1 MINGENLDLIFENQK
16 KSDDFILQKSLK
28 LSIDYNFDAIFSN
41 SDDVKLNY
49 QNKFR
54 IKRVIS
60 DDEFKVYENPNPR
73 GNSLCYFGLNKLQG
87 FQNFS
92 NSENARFS
100 SRNRVVEIIK
110 ANSDFCYFFT
120 GTFDPKKWNSKNFQE
135 VFKPLRRFLQNKGIK
150 YILVP
155 ELHQSGA
162 IHFHGVF
169 NETVEPYL
177 DNFDLSKKLP
187 KRIRDGILKENR
199 ELFDFP
205 TYAKRFG
212 WVSIEKIRNLDAVAC
227 YVSKYITKSFEDE
240 KNRISYRRFFASKNL
255 SRPFNDFPKE
265 NDVLEFEPIRFSK
278 KIPMVYFKK
287 RVVPTPSARALTTPS
302 AQGGSETPTA
312 CPAPPSFS

>member
-1 MINGENLDLIFENQK
+1 MNNVKNLGLILENQA
-16 KSDDFILQKSLK
+16 KSEDYIFQKSLK
-28 LSIDYNFDAIFSN
+28 LLSDYNFDAIFSN

-49 QNKFR
+49 RNKFR

-60 DDEFKVYENPNPR
+60 DNEFKVYENPNPS
-73 GNSLCYFGLNKLQG
+73 GNRLCSFGLNKLQG

-100 SRNRVVEIIK
+100 SRNRLIELIK
-110 ANSDFCYFFT
+110 ANPDFCYFFT

-135 VFKPLRRFLQNKGIK
+135 IYKPLRRFLQNKGIK
-150 YILVP
+150 YILVA

-169 NETVEPYL
+169 NETVEPFL
-177 DNFDLSKKLP
+177 ENFDLSKKLP
-187 KRIRDGILKENR
+187 KRIRDGILKEDR
-199 ELFDFP
+199 KLFNFP
-205 TYAKRFG
+205 SYAKRFG

-255 SRPFNDFPKE
+255 SRPFNDIPKE
-265 NDVLEFEPIRFSK
+265 KDVLDFEPIRLSK
-278 KIPMVYFKK
+278 KIPMVTFK

-312 CPAPPSFS
+312 RPAPPSFS

>member
-1 MINGENLDLIFENQK
+1 MTKDQNLELILENKSKSEDYIF
-16 KSDDFILQKSLK
+16 QKSLK
-28 LSIDYNFDAIFSN
+28 LLSDYNFDAIFPN

-60 DDEFKVYENPNPR
+60 ENEFKVYENPNPR
-73 GNSLCYFGLNKLQG
+73 GNRLCSFGLNKLQG

-100 SRNRVVEIIK
+100 SRNRLVELIK

-135 VFKPLRRFLQNKGIK
+135 IYKPLRRFLQNKGIK
-150 YILVP
+150 YILVA

-177 DNFDLSKKLP
+177 ENFDLTKKLP
-187 KRIRDGILKENR
+187 KRIRDGILKEDR
-199 ELFDFP
+199 KLFNFP
-205 TYAKRFG
+205 SYAKRFG

-255 SRPFNDFPKE
+255 SRPFNDIPKE
-265 NDVLEFEPIRFSK
+265 KDVLDFEPIRLSK
-278 KIPMVYFKK
+278 KIPMVTFK

-312 CPAPPSFS
+312 RPAPPSFY

>member
-1 MINGENLDLIFENQK
+1 MSNEENLGLILENK
-16 KSDDFILQKSLK
+16 VKSEDYIFQKSLK
-28 LSIDYNFDAIFSN
+28 LLTDYNFDAIFSN
-41 SDDVKLNY
+41 ADDVKLNY
-49 QNKFR
+49 RNKFR

-60 DDEFKVYENPNPR
+60 ENEFKVYENPNPR
-73 GNSLCYFGLNKLQG
+73 GNRLCSFGLNKLQG

-100 SRNRVVEIIK
+100 SRNRLVELIK
-110 ANSDFCYFFT
+110 ANPDFCYFFT
-120 GTFDPKKWNSKNFQE
+120 GTFDPKKWNSKNFPE
-135 VFKPLRRFLQNKGIK
+135 IYKPLRRFLQNKGIK
-150 YILVP
+150 YILVA

-177 DNFDLSKKLP
+177 ENFDLSKKIP
-187 KRIRDGILKENR
+187 KRIRDGILKEDRN
-199 ELFDFP
+199 LFNFP
-205 TYAKRFG
+205 SYAKRFG

-255 SRPFNDFPKE
+255 SRPFNDIPKE
-265 NDVLEFEPIRFSK
+265 KDVLDFKPIRLSK
-278 KIPMVYFKK
+278 KIPMVTFK

-312 CPAPPSFS
+312 RPAPPSFS

>member
-1 MINGENLDLIFENQK
+1 MSNEENLGLILENQA
-16 KSDDFILQKSLK
+16 KSEDYIFQKSLHL
-28 LSIDYNFDAIFSN
+28 LSDYNFDAIFPN

-49 QNKFR
+49 RNKFR

-60 DDEFKVYENPNPR
+60 ENEFKVYENPNPK
-73 GNSLCYFGLNKLQG
+73 GNRLCSFGLNKLQG

-100 SRNRVVEIIK
+100 SRNRLVELIK
-110 ANSDFCYFFT
+110 ANPDFCYFFT
-120 GTFDPKKWNSKNFQE
+120 GTFDPKKWNSKKFQE
-135 VFKPLRRFLQNKGIK
+135 IYKPLRRFLQNKGIK
-150 YILVP
+150 YILVA

-177 DNFDLSKKLP
+177 EKFDLSKKLP

-205 TYAKRFG
+205 TYANRFG

-265 NDVLEFEPIRFSK
+265 NDVLDFKPIRLSK
-278 KIPMVYFKK
+278 KIPMVTFK

-312 CPAPPSFS
+312 RPAPPSFS

>member
-1 MINGENLDLIFENQK
+1 MSNEENLGLIFDNK
-16 KSDDFILQKSLK
+16 VKSEDYIFQKSLK
-28 LSIDYNFDAIFSN
+28 LLTDYNFDAIFSN
-41 SDDVKLNY
+41 ADDVKLNY
-49 QNKFR
+49 RNKFR

-60 DDEFKVYENPNPR
+60 ENEFKVYENPNPR
-73 GNSLCYFGLNKLQG
+73 GNRLCSFGLNKLQG

-100 SRNRVVEIIK
+100 SRNRLVELIK
-110 ANSDFCYFFT
+110 ANPDFCYFFT

-135 VFKPLRRFLQNKGIK
+135 IYKPLRRFLQNKGIK
-150 YILVP
+150 YILVA

-169 NETVEPYL
+169 NETVEPFL
-177 DNFDLSKKLP
+177 ENFDLSKKLP
-187 KRIRDGILKENR
+187 KRIRDGILKEDR
-199 ELFDFP
+199 KLFNFP
-205 TYAKRFG
+205 SYAKRFG

-255 SRPFNDFPKE
+255 SRPFNDIPKE
-265 NDVLEFEPIRFSK
+265 KDVLDFEPIRLSK
-278 KIPMVYFKK
+278 KIPMVTFK

-312 CPAPPSFS
+312 RPAPPSFS

>member
-1 MINGENLDLIFENQK
+1 MSNEENLGLILENK
-16 KSDDFILQKSLK
+16 VKSEDYIFQKSLK
-28 LSIDYNFDAIFSN
+28 LLTDYNFDAIFSN
-41 SDDVKLNY
+41 ADDVKLNY
-49 QNKFR
+49 RNKFR

-60 DDEFKVYENPNPR
+60 ENEFKVYENPNPR
-73 GNSLCYFGLNKLQG
+73 GNRLCSFGLNKLQG

-100 SRNRVVEIIK
+100 SRNRLVELIK
-110 ANSDFCYFFT
+110 ANPDFCYFFT

-135 VFKPLRRFLQNKGIK
+135 IYKPLRRFLQNKGIK
-150 YILVP
+150 YILVA

-177 DNFDLSKKLP
+177 ENFDLSKKLP
-187 KRIRDGILKENR
+187 KRIRDGILKEDRN
-199 ELFDFP
+199 LFDFP
-205 TYAKRFG
+205 SYAKRFG

-255 SRPFNDFPKE
+255 SRPFNDIPKE
-265 NDVLEFEPIRFSK
+265 KDVLDFEPIRLSK
-278 KIPMVYFKK
+278 KIPMVTFK

-312 CPAPPSFS
+312 RPAPPSFS

>member
-1 MINGENLDLIFENQK
+1 MTKEENLG
-16 KSDDFILQKSLK
+16 FILENKAKSEDYIFQKSLK
-28 LSIDYNFDAIFSN
+28 LLSDYNFDAIFPN

-60 DDEFKVYENPNPR
+60 ENEFKVYENPNPR
-73 GNSLCYFGLNKLQG
+73 GNRLCSFGLNKLQG

-100 SRNRVVEIIK
+100 SRNRLIELIK
-110 ANSDFCYFFT
+110 ANPDFCYFFT

-135 VFKPLRRFLQNKGIK
+135 IYKPLRRFLQNKGIK
-150 YILVP
+150 YILVA

-177 DNFDLSKKLP
+177 ENFDLTKKLP
-187 KRIRDGILKENR
+187 KRIRDGILKEDR
-199 ELFDFP
+199 KLFNFP
-205 TYAKRFG
+205 SYAKRFG

-255 SRPFNDFPKE
+255 SRPFNDIPKE
-265 NDVLEFEPIRFSK
+265 KDVFDFEPIRLSK
-278 KIPMVYFKK
+278 KIPMVTFK

-312 CPAPPSFS
+312 RPAPPSFY

>member
-1 MINGENLDLIFENQK
+1 MTNVENLGLILDNK
-16 KSDDFILQKSLK
+16 VKSEDYIFQKSLK
-28 LSIDYNFDAIFSN
+28 LLTDYNFDAIFSN

-49 QNKFR
+49 RNKFR

-60 DDEFKVYENPNPR
+60 ENEFKVYENPNPK
-73 GNSLCYFGLNKLQG
+73 GNRLCSFGLNKLQG

-100 SRNRVVEIIK
+100 SRNRLVELIK
-110 ANSDFCYFFT
+110 ANPDFCYFFT
-120 GTFDPKKWNSKNFQE
+120 GTFDPKKWNSKNLQE
-135 VFKPLRRFLQNKGIK
+135 IYKPLRRFLQNKGIK
-150 YILVP
+150 YILVA

-169 NETVEPYL
+169 NETVEPFL
-177 DNFDLSKKLP
+177 ENFDLSKKLP

-199 ELFDFP
+199 KLFDFP
-205 TYAKRFG
+205 SYAKRFG

-255 SRPFNDFPKE
+255 SRPFNDIPKE
-265 NDVLEFEPIRFSK
+265 NDVLEFKPIRCSK
-278 KIPMVYFKK
+278 KIPMVYFK

-312 CPAPPSFS
+312 RPAPPSFS

>member
-1 MINGENLDLIFENQK
+1 MTKGQNLELILENKSKSEDYIF
-16 KSDDFILQKSLK
+16 QKSLK
-28 LSIDYNFDAIFSN
+28 LLTDYNFDAIFPN

-60 DDEFKVYENPNPR
+60 ENEFKVYENPNPR
-73 GNSLCYFGLNKLQG
+73 GNRLCSFGLNKLQG

-100 SRNRVVEIIK
+100 SRNRLVELIK

-135 VFKPLRRFLQNKGIK
+135 IYNPLRRFLQNKGIK
-150 YILVP
+150 YILVA

-177 DNFDLSKKLP
+177 ENFDLTKKLP
-187 KRIRDGILKENR
+187 KRIRDGILKEDR
-199 ELFDFP
+199 KLFNFP
-205 TYAKRFG
+205 SYAKRFG

-255 SRPFNDFPKE
+255 SRPFNDIPKE
-265 NDVLEFEPIRFSK
+265 KDVLDFEPIRLSK
-278 KIPMVYFKK
+278 KIPMVTFK

-312 CPAPPSFS
+312 RPAPPSFS

>member
-1 MINGENLDLIFENQK
+1 MTNDQNLELILENKLKSEDYIF
-16 KSDDFILQKSLK
+16 QKSLK
-28 LSIDYNFDAIFSN
+28 LLTDYNFDAIFPN

-60 DDEFKVYENPNPR
+60 ENEFKVYENPNPR
-73 GNSLCYFGLNKLQG
+73 GNRLCSFGLNKLQG

-100 SRNRVVEIIK
+100 SRNRLVELIK
-110 ANSDFCYFFT
+110 ANPDFCYFFT

-135 VFKPLRRFLQNKGIK
+135 IYKPLRRFLQNKGIK
-150 YILVP
+150 YILVA

-177 DNFDLSKKLP
+177 ENFDLSKKLP
-187 KRIRDGILKENR
+187 KRIRDGILKEDR
-199 ELFDFP
+199 KLFNFP
-205 TYAKRFG
+205 SYAKRFG

-255 SRPFNDFPKE
+255 SRPFNDIPKE
-265 NDVLEFEPIRFSK
+265 KDVLDFEPIRLSK
-278 KIPMVYFKK
+278 KIPMVTFK

-312 CPAPPSFS
+312 RPAPLSFS

>member
-1 MINGENLDLIFENQK
+1 MSNEENLGLILENK
-16 KSDDFILQKSLK
+16 VKSEDYIFQKSLK
-28 LSIDYNFDAIFSN
+28 LLTDYNFDAIFSN
-41 SDDVKLNY
+41 ADDVKLNY
-49 QNKFR
+49 RNKFR

-60 DDEFKVYENPNPR
+60 ENEFKVYENPNPR
-73 GNSLCYFGLNKLQG
+73 GNRLCSFGLNKLQG

-100 SRNRVVEIIK
+100 SRNRLVELIK
-110 ANSDFCYFFT
+110 ANPDFCFFFT

-135 VFKPLRRFLQNKGIK
+135 IYKPLRRFLQNKGIK
-150 YILVP
+150 YILVA

-177 DNFDLSKKLP
+177 ENFDLSKKLP
-187 KRIRDGILKENR
+187 KRIRDGILKEDR
-199 ELFDFP
+199 KLFNFP
-205 TYAKRFG
+205 SYAKRFG

-255 SRPFNDFPKE
+255 SRPFNDIPKE
-265 NDVLEFEPIRFSK
+265 KDVLDFEPIRLSK
-278 KIPMVYFKK
+278 KIPMVTFK

-312 CPAPPSFS
+312 RPAPPSFS

>member
-1 MINGENLDLIFENQK
+1 MNNDQNLDLILENK
-16 KSDDFILQKSLK
+16 IKSDDYILQKSQK
-28 LSIDYNFDAIFSN
+28 LLTDYNFDAIFSN
-41 SDDVKLNY
+41 ADDVKLNY
-49 QNKFR
+49 RNKFR

-60 DDEFKVYENPNPR
+60 ENEFKVYENPNPR
-73 GNSLCYFGLNKLQG
+73 GNRLCSFGLNKLQG

-100 SRNRVVEIIK
+100 SRNRLVELIK
-110 ANSDFCYFFT
+110 ANPDFCYFFT
-120 GTFDPKKWNSKNFQE
+120 GTFDPKKWNSKNFNE
-135 VFKPLRRFLQNKGIK
+135 IYKPLRRFLQNKGIK
-150 YILVP
+150 YILVA

-169 NETVEPYL
+169 NATVEPYL
-177 DNFDLSKKLP
+177 EKFDLSKKLP
-187 KRIRDGILKENR
+187 KRIRDGILKQNR
-199 ELFDFP
+199 ELFNFP

-255 SRPFNDFPKE
+255 SRPFDDIPKE
-265 NDVLEFEPIRFSK
+265 NDVLDFEPIRLSK
-278 KIPMVYFKK
+278 KIPMVTFK

-312 CPAPPSFS
+312 RPAPPSFS

>member
-1 MINGENLDLIFENQK
+1 MSNEENLGLILENK
-16 KSDDFILQKSLK
+16 VKSEDYIFQKSLK
-28 LSIDYNFDAIFSN
+28 LLSDYNFDAIFPN
-41 SDDVKLNY
+41 SDDVILNY

-60 DDEFKVYENPNPR
+60 ENEFKVYENPNPR
-73 GNSLCYFGLNKLQG
+73 GNRLCSFGLNKLQG

-100 SRNRVVEIIK
+100 SRNRLVELIK
-110 ANSDFCYFFT
+110 ANPDFCYFFT

-135 VFKPLRRFLQNKGIK
+135 IYKPLRRFLQNKGIK
-150 YILVP
+150 YILVA

-177 DNFDLSKKLP
+177 ENFDLSKKLP
-187 KRIRDGILKENR
+187 KRIRDGILEEDRK
-199 ELFDFP
+199 LFNFP
-205 TYAKRFG
+205 SYAKRFG

-255 SRPFNDFPKE
+255 SRPFNDIPKE
-265 NDVLEFEPIRFSK
+265 KDVLDFEPIRLSK
-278 KIPMVYFKK
+278 KIPMVTFK

-312 CPAPPSFS
+312 RPAPPSFS

>member
-1 MINGENLDLIFENQK
+1 MSNEENLGLILENK
-16 KSDDFILQKSLK
+16 VKSEDYIFQKSLK
-28 LSIDYNFDAIFSN
+28 LLSDYNFDAIFPN
-41 SDDVKLNY
+41 SDDVILNY

-60 DDEFKVYENPNPR
+60 ENEFKVYENPNPR
-73 GNSLCYFGLNKLQG
+73 GNRLCSFGLNKLQG

-100 SRNRVVEIIK
+100 SRNRLVELIK
-110 ANSDFCYFFT
+110 ANPDFCYFFT

-135 VFKPLRRFLQNKGIK
+135 IYKPLRRFLQNKGIK
-150 YILVP
+150 YILVA

-177 DNFDLSKKLP
+177 ENFDLSKKLP
-187 KRIRDGILKENR
+187 KRIRDGILKEDR
-199 ELFDFP
+199 KLFNFP
-205 TYAKRFG
+205 SYAKRFG

-255 SRPFNDFPKE
+255 SRPFNDIPKE
-265 NDVLEFEPIRFSK
+265 KDVLDFEPIRLSK
-278 KIPMVYFKK
+278 KIPMVTFK

-312 CPAPPSFS
+312 RPAPPSFS

>member
-1 MINGENLDLIFENQK
+1 MSNEENLGLILEN
-16 KSDDFILQKSLK
+16 KSKSEDYIFQKSLK
-28 LSIDYNFDAIFSN
+28 LLTDYNFDAIFPN

-49 QNKFR
+49 KNKFR

-60 DDEFKVYENPNPR
+60 ENEFKVYENPNPK
-73 GNSLCYFGLNKLQG
+73 GNRLCSFGLNKLQG

-100 SRNRVVEIIK
+100 SRNRLVELIK
-110 ANSDFCYFFT
+110 ANPDFCYFFT

-135 VFKPLRRFLQNKGIK
+135 IYKPLRRFLQNKGIK
-150 YILVP
+150 YILVA
-155 ELHQSGA
+155 ELHQSGS

-169 NETVEPYL
+169 NKTVEPYL
-177 DNFDLSKKLP
+177 ENFDLSKKLP

-227 YVSKYITKSFEDE
+227 YVSKYISKSFEDE

-255 SRPFNDFPKE
+255 SRPFNDIPKE
-265 NDVLEFEPIRFSK
+265 KDVIDFEPIRLSK
-278 KIPMVYFKK
+278 KIPMVTFK

-312 CPAPPSFS
+312 RPAPPSFS

>member
-1 MINGENLDLIFENQK
+1 MSNEENLGLILENK
-16 KSDDFILQKSLK
+16 VKSEDYIFQKSLK
-28 LSIDYNFDAIFSN
+28 LLTDYNFDAIFSN

-49 QNKFR
+49 RNKFR

-60 DDEFKVYENPNPR
+60 ENEFKVYENPNPK
-73 GNSLCYFGLNKLQG
+73 GNRLCSFGLNKLQG

-100 SRNRVVEIIK
+100 SRNRLIELIK
-110 ANSDFCYFFT
+110 ANPDFCYFFT

-135 VFKPLRRFLQNKGIK
+135 IYKPLRRFLQNKGIK
-150 YILVP
+150 YILVA

-169 NETVEPYL
+169 NETVEPFL
-177 DNFDLSKKLP
+177 ENFDLSKKLP
-187 KRIRDGILKENR
+187 KRIRDGILKEDR
-199 ELFDFP
+199 KLFNFP
-205 TYAKRFG
+205 SYAKRFG

-255 SRPFNDFPKE
+255 SRPFNDIPKE
-265 NDVLEFEPIRFSK
+265 KDVLDFEPIRLSK
-278 KIPMVYFKK
+278 KIPMVTFK

-312 CPAPPSFS
+312 RPAPPSFS

>member
-1 MINGENLDLIFENQK
+1 MTKDQNLELILENKSKSEDYIF
-16 KSDDFILQKSLK
+16 QKSLK
-28 LSIDYNFDAIFSN
+28 LLTDYNFDAIFPN

-49 QNKFR
+49 QNKFK

-60 DDEFKVYENPNPR
+60 ENEFKVYENPNPR
-73 GNSLCYFGLNKLQG
+73 GNRLCSFGLNKLQG

-100 SRNRVVEIIK
+100 SRNRLVELIK
-110 ANSDFCYFFT
+110 ANPDFCYFFT

-135 VFKPLRRFLQNKGIK
+135 IYKPLRRFLQNKGIK
-150 YILVP
+150 YILVA

-169 NETVEPYL
+169 NETVEPFL
-177 DNFDLSKKLP
+177 ENFDLSKKLP
-187 KRIRDGILKENR
+187 KRIRDGILKEDR
-199 ELFDFP
+199 KLFNFP
-205 TYAKRFG
+205 SYAKRFG

-255 SRPFNDFPKE
+255 SRPFNDFPIEK
-265 NDVLEFEPIRFSK
+265 DILDFEPIKFSK
-278 KIPMVYFKK
+278 KIPMVTFK

-312 CPAPPSFS
+312 RPAPPSFS

>member
-1 MINGENLDLIFENQK
+1 MTKDQNLELILENKSKSEDYIF
-16 KSDDFILQKSLK
+16 QKSLK
-28 LSIDYNFDAIFSN
+28 LLSDYNFDAIFPN

-60 DDEFKVYENPNPR
+60 ENEFKVYENPNPR
-73 GNSLCYFGLNKLQG
+73 GNRLCSFGLNKLQG

-100 SRNRVVEIIK
+100 SRNRLVELIK
-110 ANSDFCYFFT
+110 ANPDFCYFFT

-135 VFKPLRRFLQNKGIK
+135 IYKPLRRFLQNKGIK
-150 YILVP
+150 YILVA

-162 IHFHGVF
+162 LHFHGVF
-169 NETVEPYL
+169 NETVEPFL
-177 DNFDLSKKLP
+177 ENFDLSKKLP
-187 KRIRDGILKENR
+187 KRIRDGILKEDR
-199 ELFDFP
+199 KLFNFP
-205 TYAKRFG
+205 SYAKRFG

-255 SRPFNDFPKE
+255 SRPFNDIPKE
-265 NDVLEFEPIRFSK
+265 KDVLDFEPIRLSK
-278 KIPMVYFKK
+278 KIPMVTFK

-312 CPAPPSFS
+312 RPAPPSFS

>member
-1 MINGENLDLIFENQK
+1 MSNEENLGLILENK
-16 KSDDFILQKSLK
+16 VKSEDYIFQKSLK
-28 LSIDYNFDAIFSN
+28 LLTDYNFDAIFSN
-41 SDDVKLNY
+41 AYDVKLNY

-60 DDEFKVYENPNPR
+60 ENEFKVYENPNPR
-73 GNSLCYFGLNKLQG
+73 GNRLCSFGLNKLQG

-100 SRNRVVEIIK
+100 SRNRLVELIK
-110 ANSDFCYFFT
+110 ANPDFCYFFT

-135 VFKPLRRFLQNKGIK
+135 IYKPLRRFLQNKGIK
-150 YILVP
+150 YILVA

-177 DNFDLSKKLP
+177 ENFDLSKKLP
-187 KRIRDGILKENR
+187 KRIRDGILKEDR
-199 ELFDFP
+199 KLFNFP
-205 TYAKRFG
+205 SYANRFG

-240 KNRISYRRFFASKNL
+240 ENRISYRRFFASKNL
-255 SRPFNDFPKE
+255 SRPFNDIPKE
-265 NDVLEFEPIRFSK
+265 KDVLDFEPIRLSK
-278 KIPMVYFKK
+278 KIPMVTFK

-312 CPAPPSFS
+312 RPAPPSFS

>member
-1 MINGENLDLIFENQK
+1 MSNEENLGLILENQA
-16 KSDDFILQKSLK
+16 KSEDYIFQKSLK
-28 LSIDYNFDAIFSN
+28 LLSDYNFDAIFSN

-49 QNKFR
+49 RNKFR

-60 DDEFKVYENPNPR
+60 ENEFKVYENPNPK
-73 GNSLCYFGLNKLQG
+73 GNRLCSFGLNKLQG

-100 SRNRVVEIIK
+100 SRNRLVELIK
-110 ANSDFCYFFT
+110 ANPDFCYFFT

-135 VFKPLRRFLQNKGIK
+135 IYKPLRRFLQNKGIK
-150 YILVP
+150 YILVA

-169 NETVEPYL
+169 NETVEPFL
-177 DNFDLSKKLP
+177 ENFDLSNKLP

-199 ELFDFP
+199 KLFNFP
-205 TYAKRFG
+205 SYAKRFG

-227 YVSKYITKSFEDE
+227 YVSKYISKSFEDE

-255 SRPFNDFPKE
+255 SRPFNDIPKE
-265 NDVLEFEPIRFSK
+265 KDVLDFEPIRLSK
-278 KIPMVYFKK
+278 KIPMVTFK

-312 CPAPPSFS
+312 RPAPPSFS

>member
-1 MINGENLDLIFENQK
+1 MSNEENLGLILENK
-16 KSDDFILQKSLK
+16 VKSEDYIFQKSLK
-28 LSIDYNFDAIFSN
+28 LLTDYNFDAIFSN
-41 SDDVKLNY
+41 ADDVKLNY
-49 QNKFR
+49 RNKFR

-60 DDEFKVYENPNPR
+60 ENEFKVYENPNPR
-73 GNSLCYFGLNKLQG
+73 GNRLCSFGLNKLQG

-100 SRNRVVEIIK
+100 SRNRLVELIK
-110 ANSDFCYFFT
+110 ANPDFCYFFT

-135 VFKPLRRFLQNKGIK
+135 IYKPLRRFLQNKGIK
-150 YILVP
+150 YILVA

-177 DNFDLSKKLP
+177 ENFDLSKKLP
-187 KRIRDGILKENR
+187 KRIRDGILKEDRN
-199 ELFDFP
+199 LFNFP
-205 TYAKRFG
+205 SYAKRFG

-255 SRPFNDFPKE
+255 SRPFNDIPKE
-265 NDVLEFEPIRFSK
+265 NDVLEFKPIRCSK
-278 KIPMVYFKK
+278 KIPMVYFK

-312 CPAPPSFS
+312 RPAPLSFS

>member
-1 MINGENLDLIFENQK
+1 MTKDQNLELILENKSKSEDYIF
-16 KSDDFILQKSLK
+16 QKSLK
-28 LSIDYNFDAIFSN
+28 LLSDYNFDAIFPN

-60 DDEFKVYENPNPR
+60 ENEFKVYENPNPR
-73 GNSLCYFGLNKLQG
+73 GNRLCSFGLNKLQG

-100 SRNRVVEIIK
+100 SRNRLVELIK
-110 ANSDFCYFFT
+110 ANPDFCYFFT

-135 VFKPLRRFLQNKGIK
+135 IYKPLRRFLQNKGIK
-150 YILVP
+150 YILVA

-169 NETVEPYL
+169 NETVEPFL
-177 DNFDLSKKLP
+177 ENFDLSKKLP
-187 KRIRDGILKENR
+187 KRIRDGILKEDR
-199 ELFDFP
+199 KLFNFP
-205 TYAKRFG
+205 SYAKRFG

-255 SRPFNDFPKE
+255 SRPFNDIPKE
-265 NDVLEFEPIRFSK
+265 KDVLDFEPIRLSK
-278 KIPMVYFKK
+278 KIPMVTFK

-312 CPAPPSFS
+312 RPAPPSFS

>member
-1 MINGENLDLIFENQK
+1 MSNEENLGLILENK
-16 KSDDFILQKSLK
+16 VKSEDYIFQKSLK
-28 LSIDYNFDAIFSN
+28 LLTDYNFDAIFSN
-41 SDDVKLNY
+41 ADDVKLNY
-49 QNKFR
+49 RNKFR

-60 DDEFKVYENPNPR
+60 ENEFKVYENPNPR
-73 GNSLCYFGLNKLQG
+73 GNRLCSFGLNKLQG

-100 SRNRVVEIIK
+100 SRNRLVELIK
-110 ANSDFCYFFT
+110 ANPDFCYFFT

-135 VFKPLRRFLQNKGIK
+135 IYKPLRRFLQNKGIK
-150 YILVP
+150 YILVA
-155 ELHQSGA
+155 ELHQSGS

-177 DNFDLSKKLP
+177 ENFDLSKKLP
-187 KRIRDGILKENR
+187 KRIRDGILKEDRN
-199 ELFDFP
+199 LFNFP
-205 TYAKRFG
+205 SYAKRFG

-255 SRPFNDFPKE
+255 SRPFNDIPKE
-265 NDVLEFEPIRFSK
+265 KDVLDFEPIRLSK
-278 KIPMVYFKK
+278 KIPMVTFK

-312 CPAPPSFS
+312 RPAPPSFS

>member
-1 MINGENLDLIFENQK
+1 MTNEEKLGLILENKAKSEDYIF
-16 KSDDFILQKSLK
+16 QKSLK
-28 LSIDYNFDAIFSN
+28 LLSDYNFDAIFPN

-60 DDEFKVYENPNPR
+60 ENEFKVYENPNPR
-73 GNSLCYFGLNKLQG
+73 GNLLCSFGLNKLQG

-100 SRNRVVEIIK
+100 SRNRLIELIK
-110 ANSDFCYFFT
+110 ANPDFCYFFT

-135 VFKPLRRFLQNKGIK
+135 IYKPLRRFLQNKGIK
-150 YILVP
+150 YILVA

-177 DNFDLSKKLP
+177 ENFDLSKRLP
-187 KRIRDGILKENR
+187 KRIRDGILKEDR
-199 ELFDFP
+199 KLFNFP
-205 TYAKRFG
+205 SYANRFG

-227 YVSKYITKSFEDE
+227 YVSKYISKSFEDE

-255 SRPFNDFPKE
+255 SRPFNDIPKE
-265 NDVLEFEPIRFSK
+265 NDVIDFKPSRCSK
-278 KIPMVYFKK
+278 KIPMVYFK
-287 RVVPTPSARALTTPS
+287 RVVPTPSARALSTPS

-312 CPAPPSFS
+312 RPAPPSFS

>member
-1 MINGENLDLIFENQK
+1 MSNEENLGLILENK
-16 KSDDFILQKSLK
+16 VKSEDYIFQKSLK
-28 LSIDYNFDAIFSN
+28 LLTDYNFDAIFSN
-41 SDDVKLNY
+41 ADDVKLNY
-49 QNKFR
+49 RNKFR

-60 DDEFKVYENPNPR
+60 ENEFKVYENPNPR
-73 GNSLCYFGLNKLQG
+73 GNRLCSFGLNKLQG

-100 SRNRVVEIIK
+100 SRNRLVELIK
-110 ANSDFCYFFT
+110 ANPDFCYFFT

-135 VFKPLRRFLQNKGIK
+135 IYKPLRRFLQNKGIK
-150 YILVP
+150 YILVA

-177 DNFDLSKKLP
+177 ENFDLTKKLP
-187 KRIRDGILKENR
+187 KRIRDGILKEDR
-199 ELFDFP
+199 KLFNFP
-205 TYAKRFG
+205 SYAKRFG

-255 SRPFNDFPKE
+255 SRPFNDIPKE
-265 NDVLEFEPIRFSK
+265 KDVLDFEPIRLSK
-278 KIPMVYFKK
+278 KIPMVTFK

-312 CPAPPSFS
+312 RPAPLSFS

>member
-1 MINGENLDLIFENQK
+1 MSNEENLGLILENK
-16 KSDDFILQKSLK
+16 VKSEDYIFQKSLK
-28 LSIDYNFDAIFSN
+28 LLTDYNFDAIFSN
-41 SDDVKLNY
+41 ADDVKLNY
-49 QNKFR
+49 RNKFR

-60 DDEFKVYENPNPR
+60 ENEFKVYENPNPR
-73 GNSLCYFGLNKLQG
+73 GNRLCSFGLNKLQG

-100 SRNRVVEIIK
+100 SRNRLVELIK
-110 ANSDFCYFFT
+110 ANPDFCYFFT

-135 VFKPLRRFLQNKGIK
+135 IYKPLRRFLQNKGIK
-150 YILVP
+150 YILVA

-177 DNFDLSKKLP
+177 ENFDLSKKLP
-187 KRIRDGILKENR
+187 KRIRDGILKEDRN
-199 ELFDFP
+199 LFNFP
-205 TYAKRFG
+205 SYAKRFG

-255 SRPFNDFPKE
+255 SRPFNDIPKE
-265 NDVLEFEPIRFSK
+265 KDVLDFEPIRLSK
-278 KIPMVYFKK
+278 KIPMVTFK

-312 CPAPPSFS
+312 RPAPPSFS

>member
-1 MINGENLDLIFENQK
+1 MTKDQNLELILENKSKSEDYIF
-16 KSDDFILQKSLK
+16 QKSLK
-28 LSIDYNFDAIFSN
+28 LLSDYNFDAIFPN

-60 DDEFKVYENPNPR
+60 ENEFKVYENPNPR
-73 GNSLCYFGLNKLQG
+73 GNRLCSFGLNKLQG

-100 SRNRVVEIIK
+100 SRNRLVELIK

-135 VFKPLRRFLQNKGIK
+135 IYKPLRRFLQNKGIK
-150 YILVP
+150 YILVA

-177 DNFDLSKKLP
+177 ENFDLTKKLP
-187 KRIRDGILKENR
+187 KRIRDGILKEDR
-199 ELFDFP
+199 KLFNFP
-205 TYAKRFG
+205 SYAKRFG

-240 KNRISYRRFFASKNL
+240 KNRISYRRFFASKDL
-255 SRPFNDFPKE
+255 SRPLNDIPKE
-265 NDVLEFEPIRFSK
+265 KDVLDLEPIRLSK
-278 KIPMVYFKK
+278 KIPMVTFK

-312 CPAPPSFS
+312 RPAPPSFY

>member
-1 MINGENLDLIFENQK
+1 MSNDQNLDMILKNKI
-16 KSDDFILQKSLK
+16 KSDDYIFQKSLK
-28 LSIDYNFDAIFSN
+28 LLTDYNFDAIFSD

-60 DDEFKVYENPNPR
+60 ENEFKIYENPNPR
-73 GNSLCYFGLNKLQG
+73 GNRLCHFGLNKLQG

-100 SRNRVVEIIK
+100 SRNRLVELIK
-110 ANSDFCYFFT
+110 ANPDFCYFFT
-120 GTFDPKKWNSKNFQE
+120 GTFDPKKWNSKNFNE
-135 VFKPLRRFLQNKGIK
+135 IYKPLRRFLQNKGIK
-150 YILVP
+150 YILVA

-169 NETVEPYL
+169 NASVEPYL
-177 DNFDLSKKLP
+177 EKFDLSKKLP

-199 ELFDFP
+199 ELFNFP

-227 YVSKYITKSFEDE
+227 YVSKYITKSFDDE

-255 SRPFNDFPKE
+255 SRPFNDIPKE
-265 NDVLEFEPIRFSK
+265 NDVLEFEPIRLSK
-278 KIPMVYFKK
+278 KIPMVTFK
-287 RVVPTPSARALTTPS
+287 RVVSTPSARALTTPS
-302 AQGGSETPTA
+302 AQGGSETPTVR
-312 CPAPPSFS
+312 PAPPSFS

>member
-1 MINGENLDLIFENQK
+1 MSNEENLGLILENK
-16 KSDDFILQKSLK
+16 VKSEDYIFQKSLK
-28 LSIDYNFDAIFSN
+28 LLTDYNFDAIFSN
-41 SDDVKLNY
+41 ADDVKLNY
-49 QNKFR
+49 RNKFR

-60 DDEFKVYENPNPR
+60 ENEFKVYENPNPR
-73 GNSLCYFGLNKLQG
+73 GNRLCSFGLNKLQG

-100 SRNRVVEIIK
+100 SRNRLVELIK
-110 ANSDFCYFFT
+110 ANPDFCYFFT

-135 VFKPLRRFLQNKGIK
+135 IYKPLRRFLQNKGIK
-150 YILVP
+150 YILVA

-169 NETVEPYL
+169 NETVEPFL
-177 DNFDLSKKLP
+177 ENFDLSKKLP
-187 KRIRDGILKENR
+187 KRIRDGILNEDRK
-199 ELFDFP
+199 LFNFP
-205 TYAKRFG
+205 SYAKRFG

-255 SRPFNDFPKE
+255 SRPFNDIPKE
-265 NDVLEFEPIRFSK
+265 KDVLDFEPIRLSK
-278 KIPMVYFKK
+278 KIPMVTFK

-312 CPAPPSFS
+312 RPAPPSFS

>member
-1 MINGENLDLIFENQK
+1 MSNEENLGLILENK
-16 KSDDFILQKSLK
+16 VKSEDYIFQKSLK
-28 LSIDYNFDAIFSN
+28 LLTDYNFDAIFSN
-41 SDDVKLNY
+41 ADDVKLNY
-49 QNKFR
+49 RNKFR

-60 DDEFKVYENPNPR
+60 ENEFKVYENPNPR
-73 GNSLCYFGLNKLQG
+73 GNRLCSFGLNKLQG

-100 SRNRVVEIIK
+100 SRNRLVELIK
-110 ANSDFCYFFT
+110 ANPDFCYFFT

-135 VFKPLRRFLQNKGIK
+135 IYKPLRRFLQNKGIK
-150 YILVP
+150 YILVA

-177 DNFDLSKKLP
+177 ENFDLSKKLP
-187 KRIRDGILKENR
+187 KRILDGILKEDRN
-199 ELFDFP
+199 LFNFP
-205 TYAKRFG
+205 SYAKRFG

-255 SRPFNDFPKE
+255 SRPFNDIPKE
-265 NDVLEFEPIRFSK
+265 KDVLDFKPIRFSK
-278 KIPMVYFKK
+278 KIPMVYFK
-287 RVVPTPSARALTTPS
+287 RVVEMPSARALSTAS

-312 CPAPPSFS
+312 RPAPPSFS

>member
-1 MINGENLDLIFENQK
+1 MSNEENLGLILENK
-16 KSDDFILQKSLK
+16 VKSEDYIFQKSLK
-28 LSIDYNFDAIFSN
+28 LLTDYNFDAIFSN
-41 SDDVKLNY
+41 ADDVKLNY
-49 QNKFR
+49 RNKFR

-60 DDEFKVYENPNPR
+60 ENEFKVYENPNPR
-73 GNSLCYFGLNKLQG
+73 GNRLCSFGLNKLQG

-100 SRNRVVEIIK
+100 SRNRLVELIK
-110 ANSDFCYFFT
+110 ANPDFCYFFT

-135 VFKPLRRFLQNKGIK
+135 IYKPLRRFLQNKGIK
-150 YILVP
+150 YILVA

-177 DNFDLSKKLP
+177 ENFDLSKKLP
-187 KRIRDGILKENR
+187 KRIRDGILKEDR
-199 ELFDFP
+199 KLFNFP
-205 TYAKRFG
+205 SYAKRFG

-255 SRPFNDFPKE
+255 SRPFNDIPKE
-265 NDVLEFEPIRFSK
+265 KDVLDFEPIRLSK
-278 KIPMVYFKK
+278 KIPMVTFK
-287 RVVPTPSARALTTPS
+287 RVVPTPSARALSTPS

-312 CPAPPSFS
+312 RPAPLSFS

>member
-1 MINGENLDLIFENQK
+1 MSNEENLGLILENQA
-16 KSDDFILQKSLK
+16 KSEDYIFQKSLK
-28 LSIDYNFDAIFSN
+28 LLSDYNFDAIFSN

-49 QNKFR
+49 RNKFR

-60 DDEFKVYENPNPR
+60 ENEFKVYENPNPK
-73 GNSLCYFGLNKLQG
+73 GNRLCSFGLNKLQG

-100 SRNRVVEIIK
+100 SRNRLVELIK
-110 ANSDFCYFFT
+110 ANPDFCYFFT

-135 VFKPLRRFLQNKGIK
+135 IYKPLRRFLQNKGIK
-150 YILVP
+150 YILVA

-169 NETVEPYL
+169 NETVEPFL
-177 DNFDLSKKLP
+177 ENFDLSKKLP
-187 KRIRDGILKENR
+187 RRIRDGILKENR
-199 ELFDFP
+199 KLFNFP
-205 TYAKRFG
+205 SYAKRFG

-255 SRPFNDFPKE
+255 SRPFNDIPKE
-265 NDVLEFEPIRFSK
+265 KDVLDFEPIRLSK
-278 KIPMVYFKK
+278 KIPMVTFK

-312 CPAPPSFS
+312 RPAPLSFS

>member
-1 MINGENLDLIFENQK
+1 MINEENLGLILENK
-16 KSDDFILQKSLK
+16 VKSEDYIFRKSLK
-28 LSIDYNFDAIFSN
+28 LLSDYNFDAIFPN

-60 DDEFKVYENPNPR
+60 ENEFKVYENPNPK
-73 GNSLCYFGLNKLQG
+73 GNRLCYFGLNKLQG

-100 SRNRVVEIIK
+100 SRNRLIELIK
-110 ANSDFCYFFT
+110 ANPDFCYFFT

-135 VFKPLRRFLQNKGIK
+135 IYKPLRRFLQNKGIK
-150 YILVP
+150 YILVA

-177 DNFDLSKKLP
+177 ENFDLSKKLP
-187 KRIRDGILKENR
+187 KRIRDGILKEDR
-199 ELFDFP
+199 KLFNFP
-205 TYAKRFG
+205 SYAKRFG
-212 WVSIEKIRNLDAVAC
+212 WVSIEKIRNLDAVAY

-255 SRPFNDFPKE
+255 SRPFNDIPKE
-265 NDVLEFEPIRFSK
+265 KDVLDFEPIRLSK
-278 KIPMVYFKK
+278 KIPMVTFK

-312 CPAPPSFS
+312 RPAPPSFS

>member
-1 MINGENLDLIFENQK
+1 MNNEKNLGLILENQA
-16 KSDDFILQKSLK
+16 KSEDYIFQKSLK
-28 LSIDYNFDAIFSN
+28 LLSDYNFDAIFSN

-49 QNKFR
+49 RNKFR

-60 DDEFKVYENPNPR
+60 DNEFKVYENPNPS
-73 GNSLCYFGLNKLQG
+73 GNRLCSFGLNKLQG

-100 SRNRVVEIIK
+100 SRNRLIELIK
-110 ANSDFCYFFT
+110 ANPDFCYFFT

-135 VFKPLRRFLQNKGIK
+135 IYKPLRRFLQNKGIK
-150 YILVP
+150 YILVA

-169 NETVEPYL
+169 NETVEPFL
-177 DNFDLSKKLP
+177 ENFDLSKKLP
-187 KRIRDGILKENR
+187 KRIRDGILKEDR
-199 ELFDFP
+199 KLFNFP
-205 TYAKRFG
+205 SYAKRFG

-255 SRPFNDFPKE
+255 SRPFNDIPKE
-265 NDVLEFEPIRFSK
+265 KDVLDFEPIRLSK
-278 KIPMVYFKK
+278 KIPMVTFK
-287 RVVPTPSARALTTPS
+287 RVVPTRSARALTTPS

-312 CPAPPSFS
+312 RPAPPSFS

>member
-1 MINGENLDLIFENQK
+1 MTKDQNLELILENKSKYEDYIF
-16 KSDDFILQKSLK
+16 QKSLK
-28 LSIDYNFDAIFSN
+28 LLSDYNFDAIFPN

-60 DDEFKVYENPNPR
+60 ENEFKVYENPNPR
-73 GNSLCYFGLNKLQG
+73 GNRLCSFGLNKLQG

-100 SRNRVVEIIK
+100 SRNRLVELIK
-110 ANSDFCYFFT
+110 ANPDFCYFFT

-135 VFKPLRRFLQNKGIK
+135 IYKPLRRFLQNKGIK
-150 YILVP
+150 YILVA

-169 NETVEPYL
+169 NETVEPFL
-177 DNFDLSKKLP
+177 ENFDLSKKLP
-187 KRIRDGILKENR
+187 KRIRDGILKEDR
-199 ELFDFP
+199 KLFNFP
-205 TYAKRFG
+205 SYAKRFG

-255 SRPFNDFPKE
+255 SRPFNDIPKE
-265 NDVLEFEPIRFSK
+265 KDVLDFEPIRLSK
-278 KIPMVYFKK
+278 KIPMVTFK

-312 CPAPPSFS
+312 RPAPPSFS

>member
-1 MINGENLDLIFENQK
+1 MSNEENLGLILENK
-16 KSDDFILQKSLK
+16 VKSEDYIFQKSLK
-28 LSIDYNFDAIFSN
+28 LLTDYNFDAIFSN
-41 SDDVKLNY
+41 AVDVKLNY
-49 QNKFR
+49 RNKFR

-60 DDEFKVYENPNPR
+60 ENEFKVYENPNPR
-73 GNSLCYFGLNKLQG
+73 GNRLCSFGLNKLQG

-100 SRNRVVEIIK
+100 SRNRLVELIK
-110 ANSDFCYFFT
+110 ANPDFCYFFT

-135 VFKPLRRFLQNKGIK
+135 IYKPLRRFLQNKGIK
-150 YILVP
+150 YILVA

-177 DNFDLSKKLP
+177 ENFDLSKKLP
-187 KRIRDGILKENR
+187 KRIRDGILKEDRN
-199 ELFDFP
+199 LLNFP
-205 TYAKRFG
+205 SYAKRFG

-255 SRPFNDFPKE
+255 SRPFNDIPKE
-265 NDVLEFEPIRFSK
+265 KDVLDFEPIRLSK
-278 KIPMVYFKK
+278 KIPMVTFK

-312 CPAPPSFS
+312 RPAPPSFS

>member
-1 MINGENLDLIFENQK
+1 MSNEENLGLILENK
-16 KSDDFILQKSLK
+16 VKSEDYIFQKSLK
-28 LSIDYNFDAIFSN
+28 LLTDYNFDAIFSN
-41 SDDVKLNY
+41 ADDVKLNY
-49 QNKFR
+49 RNKFR

-60 DDEFKVYENPNPR
+60 ENEFKVYENPNPR
-73 GNSLCYFGLNKLQG
+73 GNRLCSFGLNKLQG

-100 SRNRVVEIIK
+100 SRNRLVELIK
-110 ANSDFCYFFT
+110 ANPDFCYFFT

-135 VFKPLRRFLQNKGIK
+135 IYKPLRRFLQNKGIK
-150 YILVP
+150 YILVA

-177 DNFDLSKKLP
+177 ENFDLSKKLP
-187 KRIRDGILKENR
+187 KRIRDGILKEDRN
-199 ELFDFP
+199 LFNFP
-205 TYAKRFG
+205 SYAKRFG

-255 SRPFNDFPKE
+255 SRPFNDIPKE
-265 NDVLEFEPIRFSK
+265 KDVLDFEPIRLSK
-278 KIPMVYFKK
+278 KIPMVTFK

-302 AQGGSETPTA
+302 AQGVSETPTA
-312 CPAPPSFS
+312 RPAPPSFS

>member
-1 MINGENLDLIFENQK
+1 MSNEENLGLILENQA
-16 KSDDFILQKSLK
+16 KSEDYIFQKSLK
-28 LSIDYNFDAIFSN
+28 LLSDYNFDAIFSN
-41 SDDVKLNY
+41 SDEVKLNY
-49 QNKFR
+49 RNKFR

-60 DDEFKVYENPNPR
+60 ENEFKVYENPNPK
-73 GNSLCYFGLNKLQG
+73 GNRLCSFGLNKLQG

-100 SRNRVVEIIK
+100 SRNRLVELIK
-110 ANSDFCYFFT
+110 ANPDFCYFFT

-135 VFKPLRRFLQNKGIK
+135 IYKPLRRFLQNKGIK
-150 YILVP
+150 YILVA

-169 NETVEPYL
+169 NDTVEPFL
-177 DNFDLSKKLP
+177 ENFDLSKKLP

-199 ELFDFP
+199 KLFNFP
-205 TYAKRFG
+205 SYAKRFG

-255 SRPFNDFPKE
+255 SRPFNDIPKE
-265 NDVLEFEPIRFSK
+265 KDVLDFEPIRLSK
-278 KIPMVYFKK
+278 KIPMVTFK

-312 CPAPPSFS
+312 RPAPPSFS